1 MQFKAAR
8 RGRLFYG
15 AAVPIRRT
23 MTPKP
28 IHEYPGDPARP
39 VACILEVE
47 EGSPAD
53 DAGFTPGCLITEVN
67 GHILRDVLDWQWYSA
82 EDEVELSYV
91 DTEGDSGTV
100 VLERE
105 EGESW
110 GITFDGAVFDG
121 IRTCRNACVFCFMR
135 QLPEDARGSL
145 VLRDDDWRLSFLQG
159 NFVTLTNLSDEDA
172 QTIIERNISPLRVSL
187 HASDSDVRRKMIGKH
202 APHGVAM
209 LERLLEG
216 GVRVHAQ
223 IVLCRGINDGNELK
237 KTLAW
242 AYMHPGIENVGIVP
256 LGFTKHQARFDRSY
270 NEPEDALAVV
280 EAVEPFQRYALAE
293 RGYPWVYLADE
304 FYCNAYPGDVLRHLP
319 PASHYGDFSMFED
332 GIGIVRSQVMEWQDC
347 SDQIEH
353 LARVLDEEDARVYYV
368 LGEAQRDCMA
378 ALFDESPLKGR
389 LVALLV
395 RNEHFGGNV
404 DVTGLL
410 CGGDV
415 ARAIRG
421 VSAHDFVVLPR
432 IMFNA
437 DGYTLDDMTVDD
449 IRDTAGI
456 PVTVVSCSVPEY
468 LKEIEELVAG

>member
-1 MQFKAAR
+1 MECKAC
-8 RGRLFYG
+8 
-15 AAVPIRRT
+15 AASR
-23 MTPKP
+23 
-28 IHEYPGDPARP
+28 EYPGDPART
-39 VACILEVE
+39 AAIILEVE

-53 DAGFTPGCLITEVN
+53 DAGFAPGCMICAVD
-67 GHILRDVLDWQWYSA
+67 GQPLRDVIDWQWYSA
-82 EDEVELSYV
+82 DDEIELSYI
-91 DTEGDSGTV
+91 DLDGESGTV

-105 EGESW
+105 EGEGW

-135 QLPEDARGSL
+135 QLPEESRNTL

-172 QTIIERNISPLRVSL
+172 ELIIERQVSPLRVSL
-187 HASDSDVRRKMIGKH
+187 HAVTPELRKKMIGKH
-202 APHGVAM
+202 APHGIAM

-216 GVRVHAQ
+216 GIEVHAQ
-223 IVLCRGINDGNELK
+223 IVLVPGLNDGAELK

-242 AYMHPGIENVGIVP
+242 AYMHKGIENVGIVP
-256 LGFTKHQARFDRSY
+256 LGFTKHQSRFERSY
-270 NEPEDALAVV
+270 NEADDARAVI
-280 EAVEPFQRYALAE
+280 EAVEPFQRYAIEE
-293 RGYPWVYLADE
+293 RGHPWVHLADE
-304 FYCNAYPGDVLRHLP
+304 FYCNAYPGDVLAHIP

-332 GIGIVRSQVMEWQDC
+332 GIGIIRSQMMEWD
-347 SDQIEH
+347 DAHEQIER
-353 LARVLDEEDARVYYV
+353 LAQVLDDAGVRVYYV
-368 LGEAQRDCMA
+368 LGEAQRDAMA
-378 ALFDESPLKGR
+378 ALIDGSPLAGR

-395 RNEHFGGNV
+395 ENEYFGGNV

-410 CGGDV
+410 CGCDV

-437 DGYTLDDMTVDD
+437 DGFTLDDMTVDD

-468 LKEIEELVAG
+468 LAQIEELVQG